1 MRLKIFLGSGRW
13 IVLLDVPVPQGIRG
27 TSFVYFKATNV
38 PINRVK
44 YILAVHTLNHCLLV
58 LTNDDVWITL
68 VILVL
73 CESREYWNSCFV
85 HVRSSFT

>member
-44 YILAVHTLNHCLLV
+44 YILAVHTLNHCLTRSYERRCV
-58 LTNDDVWITL
+58 DYA
-68 VILVL
+68 
-73 CESREYWNSCFV
+73 RNSGFV
-85 HVRSSFT
+85 RKS